1 MKVSPTNEFDPG
13 IGGGGLS
20 ERPQVGPVKHRAD
33 SEMKMQNLSVMTD
46 ELQSKTRL
54 YRDARSCNLVS
65 ASSLNPA
72 I

>member
-33 SEMKMQNLSVMTD
+33 SEMKMQNLSVTSFKARPGCIGM
-46 ELQSKTRL
+46 
-54 YRDARSCNLVS
+54 RDHAT
-65 ASSLNPA
+65 
-72 I
+72 

>member
-20 ERPQVGPVKHRAD
+20 ERPQVGAVKHRAD
-33 SEMKMQNLSVMTD
+33 SEMKMQNLSVTD

-65 ASSLNPA
+65 ASLLSPA
-72 I
+72 K